1 MKILSFSD
9 VDMALKRICELEVE
23 LNNING
29 EVTLKCNE
37 IKEQVKSEIERLDSE
52 KKYLELII
60 FVIRNFIISISL

>member
-37 IKEQVKSEIERLDSE
+37 IKEQVKSLQ
-52 KKYLELII
+52 II
-60 FVIRNFIISISL
+60 LTQNQYH